1 MNNGLIKVNK
11 NIKGKLI
18 HNNKIKASKSFKNGF
33 TNNKKNK
40 SNNKIKINKKNKI
53 ILNQNKILKNNVST
67 DIYTLKKSNSNKIYQ
82 KGKNNK
88 ISSQNKNKK
97 NSNNNKKFIKSNKH
111 FIFNKSSDKIK
122 FKKNSIKS
130 ELLNK
135 KENNYKPINT
145 PINNNKIMSEMENFE
160 RKDTFT
166 TMHDKINLEKETK
179 IRKDKRCKTI
189 NSNNPIDIKR
199 YIIDIEKQ
207 FNNINQTN
215 EIILK
220 ELDIINKNN
229 IILNQ
234 NELKINDI
242 INNPEKEDKLLK
254 NQLLQNYLNKEKM
267 QNKYFCNNIS
277 IINEKINK
285 LKEIKNDIDNY
296 NKKISDFISM
306 YKNGNFTFNNNISLL
321 LEIKNVSFN
330 LKNSIQK
337 YLQLSKEIQNS
348 QKIITNNLIYE
359 ISYLKNSIIYL
370 KNTDRVELINNN
382 NFIKDLNNENN
393 KNNKSNNN
401 LINKIKNNDNNISN
415 NNENKNKNIEN
426 KIEDNFE
433 NYNKLRENLLFNL
446 DKEKLKKIALL
457 APTKEN
463 SQLSDLINYF
473 KNNTNNLN
481 MFERAYVVFYWMSEN
496 IIYDKKTFET
506 GKNFDSTPEGIYKYG
521 KSICSGYSKLF
532 SYITTN
538 LGIETECISG
548 YAKGYEYNP
557 GEKMEKPNHEW
568 NAIKINDNYFLI
580 DSTWGSGYEE
590 GYTHTK
596 ELDDFYFCCNPKY
609 LIFSHFPEEEKWQLL
624 NQKITKEEFFEQVQI
639 HSCFFTY
646 HLTDINFKKTHFDVK
661 NIESIKILYDTKNT
675 KDIIDVC
682 VDIYFQN
689 TNNNY
694 IKEENCDYIIK
705 NEKDF
710 EIKLIFNKIGNYK
723 VCLYGKN
730 QNMDEYES
738 MIEYFPESKQNLI
751 SELHFPKFFSESS
764 DIQII
769 QPLYD
774 NLKLGQEIKFIVKS
788 NVLDEIIIKGEHWYH
803 VKKNNNGYFEEN
815 IKIGKNCIIGKKNL
829 KGQCL
834 SLVKYNI

>member
-1 MNNGLIKVNK
+1 
-11 NIKGKLI
+11 
-18 HNNKIKASKSFKNGF
+18 
-33 TNNKKNK
+33 
-40 SNNKIKINKKNKI
+40 
-53 ILNQNKILKNNVST
+53 
-67 DIYTLKKSNSNKIYQ
+67 
-82 KGKNNK
+82 
-88 ISSQNKNKK
+88 
-97 NSNNNKKFIKSNKH
+97 
-111 FIFNKSSDKIK
+111 
-122 FKKNSIKS
+122 
-130 ELLNK
+130 
-135 KENNYKPINT
+135 
-145 PINNNKIMSEMENFE
+145 MSEMENFE

-166 TMHDKINLEKETK
+166 TMYGKINLQEEQK

-296 NKKISDFISM
+296 NKKISDFISL
-306 YKNGNFTFNNNISLL
+306 YKNGNLTFNNNINLL

-359 ISYLKNSIIYL
+359 ISYLKNSLIYL

-481 MFERAYVVFYWMSEN
+481 MFERVYVVFYWMSEN
-496 IIYDKKTFET
+496 IIYDKKTF
-506 GKNFDSTPEGIYKYG
+506 
-521 KSICSGYSKLF
+521 
-532 SYITTN
+532 
-538 LGIETECISG
+538 
-548 YAKGYEYNP
+548 
-557 GEKMEKPNHEW
+557 
-568 NAIKINDNYFLI
+568 
-580 DSTWGSGYEE
+580 
-590 GYTHTK
+590 
-596 ELDDFYFCCNPKY
+596 
-609 LIFSHFPEEEKWQLL
+609 
-624 NQKITKEEFFEQVQI
+624 
-639 HSCFFTY
+639 
-646 HLTDINFKKTHFDVK
+646 
-661 NIESIKILYDTKNT
+661 
-675 KDIIDVC
+675 
-682 VDIYFQN
+682 
-689 TNNNY
+689 
-694 IKEENCDYIIK
+694 
-705 NEKDF
+705 
-710 EIKLIFNKIGNYK
+710 
-723 VCLYGKN
+723 
-730 QNMDEYES
+730 
-738 MIEYFPESKQNLI
+738 
-751 SELHFPKFFSESS
+751 
-764 DIQII
+764 
-769 QPLYD
+769 
-774 NLKLGQEIKFIVKS
+774 
-788 NVLDEIIIKGEHWYH
+788 
-803 VKKNNNGYFEEN
+803 
-815 IKIGKNCIIGKKNL
+815 
-829 KGQCL
+829 
-834 SLVKYNI
+834 